1 MPLPT
6 QEPEIKS
13 DEEEEEKK
21 EKSASL
27 FETILS
33 MSKGEKKKKDIPTK
47 KMAKGKNFVF
57 LIFERKY
64 YRCVIN
70 HMES

>member
-47 KMAKGKNFVF
+47 KMAKGKHFV
-57 LIFERKY
+57 LDIF
-64 YRCVIN
+64 
-70 HMES
+70 